1 MEIFLVGAA
10 LIHVD
15 RWMGRQ
21 MDGYDEAS
29 RWFRDCADTPK
40 NA

>member
-1 MEIFLVGAA
+1 MEICLVGAA

-15 RWMGRQ
+15 RQMGEQ

-29 RWFRDCADTPK
+29 RRFHDCADTPK